1 LETINNSP
9 WWENKQFKCPCC
21 QATLEIRLSVT
32 LDQVSTK
39 EGNSE
44 FECALNSQE
53 PIFTADEQKVLKY
66 AKANGIYAGFVE
78 VVKILKSDS
87 LPGNIEKFFLTV
99 LATMKPRLLPKF
111 ALNRF
116 IEDFP
121 GTIDFYASQGI
132 GIVVSSGEIKR
143 FVPTELMGS
152 AKIKGIGVGTKK
164 RISVAP
170 EELDGFLKT
179 KYGLVAHRGAMF
191 SMMGGKSLGNFCHPK
206 AKEWRDL

>member
-1 LETINNSP
+1 MSQGSP
-9 WWENKQFKCPCC
+9 WWENKQFRCPCC
-21 QATLEIRLSVT
+21 QTILEIRLSVT
-32 LDQVSTK
+32 LDQVAIK

-44 FECALNSQE
+44 FECKPNIKE
-53 PIFTADEQKVLKY
+53 PFFTTDEKKILKY
-66 AKANGIYAGFVE
+66 ATANGILAGFVE
-78 VVKILKSDS
+78 VVKLVKSDS
-87 LPGNIEKFFLTV
+87 LPGDMEKFFLMV
-99 LATMKPRLLPKF
+99 LTTMKPRLLPKF

-132 GIVVSSGEIKR
+132 GIVISSGEIKR
-143 FVPTELMGS
+143 FVPTELLGS

-179 KYGLVAHRGAMF
+179 KYGLVACRGAMF
-191 SMMGGKSLGNFCHPK
+191 SMMGGKALGNFCHPK